1 MSLKS
6 FTIVFGLYIVNL
18 VLILSEK
25 SYLLLACK
33 HRSDGK
39 EDLDLVIKRNKRI
52 FKLLTRLQQAIGQ
65 IIVVTGILMK
75 GIEYG
80 INFDA
85 HLQVLKDDPNN
96 PLDLFSIG
104 DGEKFPEDGYL
115 VVGGGD

>member
-1 MSLKS
+1 
-6 FTIVFGLYIVNL
+6 
-18 VLILSEK
+18 
-25 SYLLLACK
+25 
-33 HRSDGK
+33 
-39 EDLDLVIKRNKRI
+39 
-52 FKLLTRLQQAIGQ
+52 
-65 IIVVTGILMK
+65 MK

-115 VVGGGD
+115 VVGGGDQLIEHVIELVDGQCGDLFAVALDHIECTERKVTDSYTVLMETGIFEVM